1 MVEWKNRGGGT
12 PSRNRHMGAITAAA
26 IVVVLKSDSKSSL
39 VENQARLVS
48 QCATESC

>member
-1 MVEWKNRGGGT
+1 VEEWKNRGGDT
-12 PSRNRHMGAITAAA
+12 PSRNRHMGAITAA
-26 IVVVLKSDSKSSL
+26 VVSLSSDSKSSL